1 MDESYDNDANVFALS
16 CLISTGKDWLE
27 LERQWKLHLS
37 AVNKKLKKEGRS
49 LISRYHAS
57 KCSGCKGEFKGWTKD
72 ERDAFVL
79 GLFGIFKRVEMHTV
93 ALSVEL
99 NDICEVFPEWSDDR
113 IKTAYFWLTRFLM
126 CIIADDFRKMP
137 TSKQRAVT
145 MFHDRTAFDGKYD
158 ATILNAFNAQLSRW
172 SASSYFTT
180 IAPLRWEHCLPLQP
194 ADLVAFEVFKEAQ
207 ARKESRDHRKSFKA
221 LLSLPT
227 FGIHVKSLNKAVILE
242 FRKLVD
248 RKK

>member
-1 MDESYDNDANVFALS
+1 MDESYDNDANLFALS
-16 CLISTGKDWLE
+16 CLMSTGKDWLE
-27 LERQWKLHLS
+27 MERQWKLHLR
-37 AVNKKLKKEGRS
+37 AKNKTLKKQGRP

-57 KCSGCKGEFKGWTKD
+57 DCSGCKREFEGWTRD
-72 ERDAFVL
+72 ERDAFVI
-79 GLFGIFKRVEMHTV
+79 GLFGIFRRVEMHTL

-99 NDICEVFPEWSDDR
+99 DDICEVFPEWSDDR
-113 IKTAYFWLTRFLM
+113 IKTAYFWMTRFLM
-126 CIIADDFRKMP
+126 CVIADDFRKMP
-137 TSKQRAVT
+137 TSKQGAVT

-158 ATILNAFNAQLSRW
+158 ATILKAFNAQLSRW

-180 IAPLRWEHCLPLQP
+180 IAPLGWEHCVPLQP

-207 ARKESRDHRKSFKA
+207 ARKESRDCRKSFKT

-227 FGIHVKSLNKAVILE
+227 FGIHVKHLDKAVILG